1 MKFPPRR
8 IINALLVGGFAAW
21 LLAWKPFS
29 DDIPADPCQLEL
41 TVASPAAATLR
52 LRIDEGHGYP
62 HLLPSLS
69 VRIPPLPV
77 PSTFRLPIPPGRI
90 RGLQLNVSETPS
102 LAVHSARLCTTS
114 DRTLAVFPAGT
125 FRPAADASATVDKE
139 TVVLRPAQAGGRAF
153 GFELVPRSPIIV
165 ASGNEPSLGKAF
177 WSWLAASAVIFM
189 VSTLLSGRL
198 GGAQRAWQELKGMA
212 QRRPRLALAIIA
224 LAGAVASSYPV
235 VFLGKSFVSPNS
247 EAYLLYFRYP
257 TLPDAQPEIPEDV
270 KGSDVG
276 AIMWCHV
283 PYTALVSRALFRDG
297 ELPLWNR
304 YNCAGAPL
312 LGQAQSM
319 VGDPLGMI
327 ALLTES
333 AWWAWDVKF
342 VLAKAIF
349 ALGLALCVLTLTRS
363 LGLAAVTAMSAVW
376 IGFFAFRFAHVA
388 TFSVAYGPW
397 ILLPWLALRNGGSR
411 RDLLRAGI
419 GLFLANWVQINSG
432 TAKESSMLILC
443 LNATGL
449 LVLLC
454 SAGTWRERVRRIA
467 PLLWANTLFLLISAP
482 LWLVFFDALR
492 RSITVYDAPRAL
504 QLPASLLL
512 GFFDDIF
519 TQDFTRT
526 GHRSHPSLNFF
537 LLTGFLWFLAAG
549 LWRKN
554 RMALA
559 LSLACLPLAALVFG
573 VVPPTWI
580 AATPLL
586 GNIVHVHNT
595 FGCVLL
601 ILVPLLAAIGLHDAW
616 ERRGTTE
623 WTAIWRRMLAVL
635 ALLLAAYLSFTQA
648 EGQAPYARFH
658 LDPTWRSLFFLRY
671 APVLLLAAALLPWL
685 LRRQAWPA
693 VVLAL
698 FAMHFRHGMYVA
710 TKFDEYV
717 MNPRTGYPLEAQS
730 MAVQRIRHRLV
741 REPFRTVGFSGN
753 LSPGYNAL
761 IGLESIAGSDA
772 LMNRHYHELCRSGN
786 LERIDWRIIVREST
800 IPATKPFHDLLNLR
814 YYLRAPTT
822 LPEPAGLFPVGN
834 ADLQILESREA
845 WPRAFFTNRVKTYAT
860 VEELAA
866 LVRSGD
872 GRPFAARQESPLP
885 TEAGDE
891 VIPASDYRLTT
902 NRTSFTVHATG
913 PGIAVLGETF
923 EEGNF
928 RLTVNGQPAPY
939 FRVNHAFKGVALDS
953 AGDYRI
959 VFTYWPRVLTPAL
972 WLAGI
977 GLVLGAGT
985 AFLLWRQPAGATPT
999 PSGSRPCQKEQPVEE
1014 DRSPAEARCS

>member
-1 MKFPPRR
+1 MKLSPGR
-8 IINALLVGGFAAW
+8 IINALLVGGFVAW

-29 DDIPADPCQLEL
+29 HELPPDPCQLEL
-41 TVASPAAATLR
+41 MVASPAAATLH

-62 HLLPSLS
+62 QVLPPVS
-69 VRIPPLPV
+69 VRIPPLPTAT
-77 PSTFRLPIPPGRI
+77 TFRLAIAPGRI
-90 RGLQLNVSETPS
+90 RALQLNVSGTPS
-102 LAVHSARLCTTS
+102 LAVHNARLCTTS
-114 DRTLAVFPAGT
+114 DRTLAVFPVGT
-125 FRPAADASATVDKE
+125 FHPAADAAASVDKE
-139 TVVLRPAQAGGRAF
+139 TVVLRPDQAEGRVF
-153 GFELVPRSPIIV
+153 GFELVPPSPIIV
-165 ASGNEPSLGKAF
+165 ASGHEPSLRKVF
-177 WSWLAASAVIFM
+177 WSWAGASALIFVI
-189 VSTLLSGRL
+189 STLLSGRL
-198 GGAQRAWQELKGMA
+198 AGAQRAWQELKEMA

-224 LAGAVASSYPV
+224 LAAAIASSYPV
-235 VFLGKSFVSPNS
+235 VFFGKSFVSPNS
-247 EAYLLYFRYP
+247 EAYLLYYRHP
-257 TLPDAQPEIPEDV
+257 TLPETQPEPPEDV

-327 ALLTES
+327 TLLTDS

-349 ALGLALCVLTLTRS
+349 ALGLALCIWSLTRS
-363 LGLAAVTAMSAVW
+363 LGLAAVTALSAIW
-376 IGFFAFRFAHVA
+376 IGFFAYRFAHVA
-388 TFSVAYGPW
+388 VFSVAYGPW
-397 ILLPWLALRNGGSR
+397 ILLPWLTLRNGGAR

-419 GLFLANWVQINSG
+419 GLVLANWVQLNSG

-454 SAGTWRERVRRIA
+454 SDGTWRERIRRIA
-467 PLLWANTLFLLISAP
+467 PLLWANILFLLISAP
-482 LWLVFFDALR
+482 LWLIFFDALR
-492 RSITVYDAPRAL
+492 RSITVYDAPRAI

-519 TQDFTRT
+519 TQDFTRAE
-526 GHRSHPSLNFF
+526 HRAHPSLNFF
-537 LLTGFLWFLAAG
+537 MLAGFLWFLAAG

-554 RMALA
+554 RTLLA

-580 AATPLL
+580 AAAPLL

-601 ILVPLLAAIGLHDAW
+601 ILVPLLAASGLHDAW
-616 ERRGTTE
+616 ERRGTAQWMAT
-623 WTAIWRRMLAVL
+623 WRRMVAVL

-648 EGQAPYARFH
+648 EGEAPYARFH

-671 APVLLLAAALLPWL
+671 APALLLAAALLPWL
-685 LRRQAWPA
+685 IRRQAWPA
-693 VVLAL
+693 VILAL
-698 FAMHFRHGMYVA
+698 LAMHFRHGMYVA
-710 TKFDEYV
+710 TKFDAYV

-730 MAVQRIRHRLV
+730 MALQRVRHRLV

-761 IGLESIAGSDA
+761 VGLESIAGSDA
-772 LMNRHYHELCRSGN
+772 LMNRHYHELCRAGN
-786 LERIDWRIIVREST
+786 IERIDWRIVVREST

-822 LPEPAGLFPVGN
+822 SPAPAGLFAVGR
-834 ADLQILESREA
+834 ADLHILESREA
-845 WPRAFFTNRVKTYAT
+845 WPRAFFTNRLKTYGT
-860 VEELAA
+860 LEELAS
-866 LVRSGD
+866 LVRGGD
-872 GRPFAARQESPLP
+872 GRPFAARQESRQLRG
-885 TEAGDE
+885 AGDE
-891 VIPASDYRLTT
+891 VIPASNYRLTT
-902 NRTSFTVHATG
+902 NSTSFTVHATG

-923 EEGNF
+923 EKDNF
-928 RLTVNGQPAPY
+928 RVTVNGQPASY
-939 FRVNHAFKGVALDS
+939 FRVNHAFKGVALES

-977 GLVLGAGT
+977 GLALGAATG
-985 AFLLWRQPAGATPT
+985 FLLWRQPVAAALTAR
-999 PSGSRPCQKEQPVEE
+999 GSRPRQKEQRVEE
-1014 DRSPAEARCS
+1014 DRSPADARCS